1 MVVGVK
7 QFLEGVTRTFVLL
20 CQNLLDIE
28 VCEVVGS
35 TRCTLGVIIDVVV
48 SRAHAKV
55 EGLFYF
61 EVQRRL
67 LLIFSHY
74 ATANTGLKEETVCTV
89 RLLV

>member
-20 CQNLLDIE
+20 GQSLLDVQ

-35 TRCTLGVIIDVVV
+35 TRYTQGVIIDVVV
-48 SRAHAKV
+48 SRAHVKV
-55 EGLFYF
+55 EGLFDF

-67 LLIFSHY
+67 LLVFSHY
-74 ATANTGLKEETVCTV
+74 AAAYTGLKEETVCTV

>member
-20 CQNLLDIE
+20 GQNLLDIE

-55 EGLFYF
+55 ERLFDF

-67 LLIFSHY
+67 L
-74 ATANTGLKEETVCTV
+74 
-89 RLLV
+89 

>member
-1 MVVGVK
+1 MVVSVK
-7 QFLEGVTRTFVLL
+7 QFLERVGTFVLL
-20 CQNLLDIE
+20 GHNLLDVE

-35 TRCTLGVIIDVVV
+35 TRCTLGVIMDVVV

-55 EGLFYF
+55 EGLFDF

-74 ATANTGLKEETVCTV
+74 ASAYTGLKEEAVCTV
-89 RLLV
+89 